1 MRPPTAKIPRFAVS
15 YRRVSPCDSR
25 LYQPPGQPGP
35 LKLLYLAVAY
45 HVGIAAGHILWQR
58 TWFGCGISDLYWIA
72 ALAPIPICL
81 WLDAAVPARAAT
93 PLRWPVSAGFAP
105 PRAAPSPWLYGAILL
120 AALCGTLRLASRPPF
135 PCLQPSDLAYH
146 NAPSEGSNRSAV
158 AISGFV
164 AGYPLSRDGRQRLD
178 VEASAIWLDGVP
190 QPVDGRVRLLT
201 TSRHPFRYGE
211 MVRVSG
217 QLIEPPVFDGFDYRA
232 YLARKQVHSLMRRPQ
247 VEPLPGQP
255 RGGPLLRHIYR
266 LRARGEA
273 LLNRRLPEPYAAL
286 ANGMLLGIE
295 AGIPDD
301 LYEQFNL
308 TGTSHVIVISGSNVA
323 LVSGLLM
330 SLGIKLFGRRA
341 ALWPTLAGLV
351 FYTLLVGGDA
361 AVTRAALM
369 GGLFVIATVFGRQST
384 ALVSLGAA
392 CWAMTL
398 SNPLTLWDV
407 GFQLSGAAT
416 AGLILVGPPLTD
428 RAQNLGHA
436 LTARLRRGAA
446 PVAAAGRPEFLV
458 PNSIR
463 DLVRDSLLMTIAAS
477 VTTLPLILHYFER
490 LSWISPITNLLIAP
504 VQPLIMIAGGSG
516 LIAGLLGLE
525 QIAQILLWV
534 PFVCLWWTVAIVA
547 SNAALPGA
555 GMEIGWFASE
565 HMALTYAAVLAL
577 YWRQPLQRT
586 LNRITVGFISAAG
599 AARRQASR
607 SRRLAQLL
615 QSMPSW
621 AYGISTLAAV
631 LIWWLALTQ
640 PDGQL
645 HVHFLDI
652 GQGDGIFIQTPSG
665 RQLIIDG
672 GQDSQ
677 QLFAQLGAV
686 MPFWDRHVDRAVV
699 THPDADHIA
708 AQIGLPRRFSLG
720 RAIISANTLGHEH
733 TEPWLDAL
741 GTKNVQVIGLQMGS
755 WLDLGDGVSLW
766 ALWPPPEAELRGWE
780 EDDKNERSLVLKLVY
795 GDFTLLLTGDSG
807 HASEEQLLRT
817 GQPLAAQVLKVGH
830 HGSDASTGPE
840 FLEAVGSAVAVIQV
854 GADNRYGHPDPDLLD
869 RLQGQIILRNDKHGR
884 VHIRSDGEQMWI
896 ETENGEISDLLARN
910 LASNSQ

>member
-1 MRPPTAKIPRFAVS
+1 
-15 YRRVSPCDSR
+15 
-25 LYQPPGQPGP
+25 
-35 LKLLYLAVAY
+35 LKLLYLALAY
-45 HVGIAAGHILWQR
+45 LVGIAAGHILWQR
-58 TWFGCGISDLYWIA
+58 TWFGCGISDPYWIA

-135 PCLQPSDLAYH
+135 PCIQPTDLAFY
-146 NAPSEGSNRSAV
+146 NAPSDGSVQARV
-158 AISGFV
+158 TVSGFV
-164 AGYPLSRDGRQRLD
+164 AGYPLSKDGRQRLD
-178 VEASAIWLDGVP
+178 VEANAIWFDGVP

-201 TSRHPFRYGE
+201 TSRYPFRYGE
-211 MVRVSG
+211 RVRVTG

-232 YLARKQVHSLMRRPQ
+232 YLARKQVHSLIRRPQ
-247 VEPLPGQP
+247 VKPLPGQP
-255 RGGPLLRHIYR
+255 HGGFLLRHVYD

-273 LLNRRLPEPYAAL
+273 LLNRQLPEPYAAL

-295 AGIPDD
+295 AGIPDA
-301 LYEQFNL
+301 LYEQFNI

-330 SLGIKLFGRRA
+330 ALGIKLFGRRA

-369 GGLFVIATVFGRQST
+369 GGLFVFATVLGRQST

-398 SNPLTLWDV
+398 WNPLTLWDV

-416 AGLILVGPPLTD
+416 SGLILVGPPLTV
-428 RAQNLGHA
+428 RAQNLGQA
-436 LTARLRRGAA
+436 LAARLRRGTAHTVSA
-446 PVAAAGRPEFLV
+446 RQPEFLV

-463 DLVRDSLLMTIAAS
+463 DLIRDSLLMTIAAS
-477 VTTLPLILHYFER
+477 VTTLPLILHSFER

-504 VQPLIMIAGGSG
+504 VQPLIMVAGGSG

-525 QIAQILLWV
+525 QIAQLLLWV
-534 PFVCLWWTVAIVA
+534 PFACLWWTVAIVA

-555 GMEIGWFASE
+555 SMEIGWFASE
-565 HMALTYAAVLAL
+565 HMALAYAAVLAL

-586 LNRITVGFISAAG
+586 LSRLALGFVSAHATG
-599 AARRQASR
+599 RKRAAN
-607 SRRLAQLL
+607 SRRLAQAL
-615 QSMPSW
+615 QTVPAW
-621 AYGISTLAAV
+621 VFAISGLTAV

-699 THPDADHIA
+699 THPDADHIG
-708 AQIGLPRRFSLG
+708 AQIGLPQRFSLG
-720 RAIISANTLGHEH
+720 RAIISANTLGHDH

-741 GTKNVQVIGLQMGS
+741 NARNVQVIGLQMGG

-780 EDDKNERSLVLKLVY
+780 EGDKNERSLVLKLVY

-807 HASEEQLLRT
+807 HASEERLLRT

-840 FLEAVGSAVAVIQV
+840 FIEAVGSAVAVIQV
-854 GADNRYGHPDPDLLD
+854 GADNRYGHPDPDLLE
-869 RLQGQIILRNDKHGR
+869 RLQGQLILRNDEHGR
-884 VHIRSDGEQMWI
+884 VHIRSDSERMWI
-896 ETENGEISDLLARN
+896 ETENGEISEILVRSGA
-910 LASNSQ
+910 AQKP

>member
-1 MRPPTAKIPRFAVS
+1 M
-15 YRRVSPCDSR
+15 
-25 LYQPPGQPGP
+25 
-35 LKLLYLAVAY
+35 KLLYLAVAY
-45 HVGIAAGHILWQR
+45 LVGTAAGHILWQR
-58 TWFGCGISDLYWIA
+58 TWFGCGISDPYWIA

-81 WLDAAVPARAAT
+81 WLDAADPARAAT

-135 PCLQPSDLAYH
+135 PCIQPTDLAFY
-146 NAPSEGSNRSAV
+146 NAPSDGSVQARV
-158 AISGFV
+158 TVSGFV
-164 AGYPLSRDGRQRLD
+164 AGYPLSKDGRQRLD
-178 VEASAIWLDGVP
+178 VEANAIWFDGVP

-201 TSRHPFRYGE
+201 TSRYPFRYGE
-211 MVRVSG
+211 RVRVTG

-232 YLARKQVHSLMRRPQ
+232 YLARKQVHSLIRRPQ
-247 VEPLPGQP
+247 VKPLPGQP
-255 RGGPLLRHIYR
+255 HGGFLLRHICD

-273 LLNRRLPEPYAAL
+273 LLNRQLPEPYAAL

-295 AGIPDD
+295 AGIPDA
-301 LYEQFNL
+301 LYEQFNI

-330 SLGIKLFGRRA
+330 ALGIKLFGRRA

-369 GGLFVIATVFGRQST
+369 GGLFVFATVLGRQST

-398 SNPLTLWDV
+398 WNPLTLWDV

-416 AGLILVGPPLTD
+416 AGLILVGPPLTV
-428 RAQNLGHA
+428 RAQNLGRA
-436 LTARLRRGAA
+436 LTARFRRGTDHT
-446 PVAAAGRPEFLV
+446 VAARQPEFLV

-463 DLVRDSLLMTIAAS
+463 DLIRDSLLMTIAAS
-477 VTTLPLILHYFER
+477 VTTLPLILHSFER

-534 PFVCLWWTVAIVA
+534 PFACLWWTVAIVA

-555 GMEIGWFASE
+555 SMEIGWFGSG
-565 HMALTYAAVLAL
+565 HMALAYAAVLTL

-586 LNRITVGFISAAG
+586 LGRVALGFNSAHATG
-599 AARRQASR
+599 RKRAAN
-607 SRRLAQLL
+607 SRRLAQAL
-615 QSMPSW
+615 QTVPAW
-621 AYGISTLAAV
+621 AFGISTLAAV

-708 AQIGLPRRFSLG
+708 AQIGLPQRFSLG
-720 RAIISANTLGHEH
+720 RAIISANTLGHEQ

-741 GTKNVQVIGLQMGS
+741 SARNVQVIGLQKGS

-780 EDDKNERSLVLKLVY
+780 EGDKNERSLVLKLVY
-795 GDFTLLLTGDSG
+795 GEFTLLLTGDSG
-807 HASEEQLLRT
+807 HASEERLLRT

-840 FLEAVGSAVAVIQV
+840 FVEAVGSAVAVIQV
-854 GADNRYGHPDPDLLD
+854 GADNRYGHPDPDLLE
-869 RLQGQIILRNDKHGR
+869 RLQGQLILRNDEHGR
-884 VHIRSDGEQMWI
+884 VHIRSDGERMWI
-896 ETENGEISDLLARN
+896 ATENGEISEILVRSGA
-910 LASNSQ
+910 AQKP

>member
-1 MRPPTAKIPRFAVS
+1 M
-15 YRRVSPCDSR
+15 
-25 LYQPPGQPGP
+25 
-35 LKLLYLAVAY
+35 KLLYLAVTY
-45 HVGIAAGHILWQR
+45 LVGTAVGQILWQR
-58 TWFGCGISDLYWIA
+58 TWFGCSISDLYWIA
-72 ALAPIPICL
+72 ALAPIPVCL
-81 WLDAAVPARAAT
+81 WLDAAVPVRAAT
-93 PLRWPVSAGFAP
+93 PLRWPVSAGFVP

-135 PCLQPSDLAYH
+135 PCLQPTDLAYY
-146 NAPSEGSNRSAV
+146 NAPSDGSVLARV
-158 AISGFV
+158 TVSGFV
-164 AGYPLSRDGRQRLD
+164 AGYPLSKDGRQRLD
-178 VEASAIWLDGVP
+178 VEANAIWLDGVP
-190 QPVDGRVRLLT
+190 QPVYGRFRLLT
-201 TSRHPFRYGE
+201 TSRYPFRYGE
-211 MVRVSG
+211 KVRVTG

-232 YLARKQVHSLMRRPQ
+232 YLARKQVHSLIRRPQ
-247 VEPLPGQP
+247 VEPLPGRP
-255 RGGPLLRHIYR
+255 HGGPLLRHVYD

-273 LLNRRLPEPYAAL
+273 LLNRHLPEPYASL

-295 AGIPDD
+295 AGIPDA
-301 LYEQFNL
+301 LYEQFNI

-369 GGLFVIATVFGRQST
+369 GGLFVFATVLGRQST

-398 SNPLTLWDV
+398 WNPLTLWDV

-436 LTARLRRGAA
+436 LTARLRRGTAHT
-446 PVAAAGRPEFLV
+446 VAARQPEFLV

-463 DLVRDSLLMTIAAS
+463 DLIRDSLLMTIAAS

-525 QIAQILLWV
+525 QIAQFLLWV
-534 PFVCLWWTVAIVA
+534 PFACLWWTVAIVA

-555 GMEIGWFASE
+555 SMVIGWFASE
-565 HMALTYAAVLAL
+565 HMALAYAAVLTL
-577 YWRQPLQRT
+577 YWRQPLQRA
-586 LNRITVGFISAAG
+586 LSRLALGFISAHASARKR
-599 AARRQASR
+599 AANC
-607 SRRLAQLL
+607 RRLAQAL
-615 QSMPSW
+615 QTMPAW
-621 AYGISTLAAV
+621 VFGISGLTAV

-665 RQLIIDG
+665 RQLIVDG

-699 THPDADHIA
+699 THPDADHIG
-708 AQIGLPRRFSLG
+708 AQIGLPQRFSLG

-741 GTKNVQVIGLQMGS
+741 GAKNVQVIGLQMGG

-766 ALWPPPEAELRGWE
+766 TLWPPPEAELRGWE

-807 HASEEQLLRT
+807 HASEERLLRT

-830 HGSDASTGPE
+830 HGSDASTGPA
-840 FLEAVGSAVAVIQV
+840 FIEAVGSAVAVIQV
-854 GADNRYGHPDPDLLD
+854 GADNRYGHPDSDLLE
-869 RLQGQIILRNDKHGR
+869 RLQGQLILRNDEHGR
-884 VHIRSDGEQMWI
+884 VHIRSDGERMWI
-896 ETENGEISDLLARN
+896 ETENGEISGILVSSGA
-910 LASNSQ
+910 AEKP